1 MDSAMVVE
9 ISLSIHM
16 ENELRHLNYAIFR
29 LETTFDMSSTLPAV
43 CQIQSH
49 FQMNLSFFGN

>member
-1 MDSAMVVE
+1 MVVE
-9 ISLSIHM
+9 ISLNIHM

-29 LETTFDMSSTLPAV
+29 LETFDMSSTLPV
-43 CQIQSH
+43 ICQIQSH